1 MPPPP
6 VGDKQS
12 KQPSPSKPSHEVG
25 KGLMIGKEKGPVIP
39 GTVHRLLTHKNHAV
53 EMVDL
58 IIKEI
63 DLDPCADQ
71 TTEDLGASSLFYFSR
86 VRFS

>member
-1 MPPPP
+1 MPPPS

-12 KQPSPSKPSHEVG
+12 KQPSSSKPSREVG
-25 KGLMIGKEKGPVIP
+25 KGLMIEKGPVIP

-71 TTEDLGASSLFYFSR
+71 TTEDLGASSLFDFSR